1 MTNLIKN
8 KSNSH
13 LIYLDHAAS
22 TPVLHEIINEMI
34 PYLGDL
40 YGNPSSIH
48 TYGIK
53 SKIAIQT
60 ARRRVAFL
68 IGAKPSEIFFTSGG
82 TESDNLALK
91 GISKSIRNYQY
102 KKNHIITSAIEHDAI
117 LETCHYLEK
126 DGFTVTYLNVDKN
139 GIIDKT
145 ELKNQLTEKTA
156 LVSIMLANNEIG
168 VIQPVKEFSKIVHD
182 FDKRIIFH
190 SDAVQAV
197 GKIPVNVKELDLDS
211 LSLSSHKINGPK
223 GVGALYVREKVNLE
237 PLMQGGGQELTFRSG
252 TENVPGIVGFG
263 KASEIS
269 MLNLKNNSQYLYY
282 LRDYFI
288 NRINEEISGRML
300 NGSLESRLPNNVNF
314 TFLGING
321 EDLLIKL
328 DEDGILAS
336 TGSACSANLQQE
348 SHVLKAIGLNHEEIS
363 GSIRFSLGIQNTI
376 EDIEKTIIVLK
387 QRIIELLKISP
398 LKQKYKE

>member
-1 MTNLIKN
+1 MINLIKN
-8 KSNSH
+8 KSNNH

-22 TPVLHEIINEMI
+22 TPVLQEIINEMI
-34 PYLGDL
+34 PYLGNL

-53 SKIAIQT
+53 SKIAVQI
-60 ARRRVAFL
+60 ARRRVASL

-91 GISKSIRNYQY
+91 GICKSIRKSQNI
-102 KKNHIITSAIEHDAI
+102 KNHIITSSIEHDAI
-117 LETCHYLEK
+117 LETCRYLEK

-145 ELKNQLTEKTA
+145 ELKNHLTEKTA
-156 LVSIMLANNEIG
+156 LVSLMLANNEIG
-168 VIQPVKEFSKIVHD
+168 VIQPVKEFSETVHG
-182 FDKRIIFH
+182 FDKIIIFH
-190 SDAVQAV
+190 SDAIQAV
-197 GKIPVNVKELDLDS
+197 GKIPINVKELGLDS

-223 GVGALYVREKVNLE
+223 GVGALYVREKVNFE
-237 PLMQGGGQELTFRSG
+237 PLIQGGGQELTIRSG

-269 MLNLKNNSQYLYY
+269 MINLKDNSQYLYS
-282 LRDYFI
+282 LRDYLI
-288 NRINEEISGRML
+288 KRINEEISGKML

-336 TGSACSANLQQE
+336 TGSACSANRQKE

-363 GSIRFSLGIQNTI
+363 GSIRFTLGIQNTI
-376 EDIEKTIIVLK
+376 EDLEKTIIVLK
-387 QRIIELLKISP
+387 NRITELRKFSP
-398 LKQKYKE
+398 MKSRSEK

>member
-1 MTNLIKN
+1 MTNLSNN
-8 KSNSH
+8 KSNDG

-22 TPVLHEIINEMI
+22 TPVLQEIINEML
-34 PYLGDL
+34 PYLGNL

-53 SKIAIQT
+53 SKIAIQI
-60 ARRRVAFL
+60 ARKRVAML
-68 IGAKPSEIFFTSGG
+68 IGSKPSEIFFTSGG
-82 TESDNLALK
+82 TESNNLALK
-91 GISKSIRNYQY
+91 GLSKSIRNYQ
-102 KKNHIITSAIEHDAI
+102 KIKNHIITSSIEHDAI
-117 LETCHYLEK
+117 LETCRYLEK
-126 DGFTVTYLNVDKN
+126 DGFTVTYLKVDKD
-139 GIIDKT
+139 GIIDKM
-145 ELKNQLTEKTA
+145 ELKNHLNEKTA

-168 VIQPVKEFSKIVHD
+168 VIQPIKELSEIVHD
-182 FDKRIIFH
+182 FSKKIIFH

-197 GKIPVNVKELDLDS
+197 GKIPVNVKEFDLDS

-223 GVGALYVREKVNLE
+223 GVGALYIRDMVNCE
-237 PLMQGGGQELTFRSG
+237 PLMQGGGQELTYRSG

-269 MLNLKNNSQYLYY
+269 MLNLKDNFQYLYH
-282 LRDYFI
+282 LRNYMI
-288 NRINEEISGRML
+288 HRINEEISGRML

-328 DEDGILAS
+328 DEDGIMAS
-336 TGSACSANLQQE
+336 TGSACSANLQKE

-363 GSIRFSLGIQNTI
+363 GSIRFTLGIQNTK
-376 EDIEKTIIVLK
+376 EDIEKTIKILK
-387 QRIIELLKISP
+387 HRIAELRKFSP
-398 LKQKYKE
+398 MRYSYKK

>member
-8 KSNSH
+8 KSNNH

-22 TPVLHEIINEMI
+22 TPVLQETINEMI

-53 SKIAIQT
+53 SKMAIRI
-60 ARRRVAFL
+60 ARRRVASL
-68 IGAKPSEIFFTSGG
+68 IGAKSSEIFFTSGG

-91 GISKSIRNYQY
+91 GISKCIRNYEGN
-102 KKNHIITSAIEHDAI
+102 KNHIITSSIEHDAI
-117 LETCHYLEK
+117 IETCHHLEK
-126 DGFTVTYLNVDKN
+126 EGFTVTYLNVDKK
-139 GIIDKT
+139 GIIDRT
-145 ELKNQLTEKTA
+145 ELKNTITEQTA

-168 VIQPVKEFSKIVHD
+168 VIQPVKEFSEIVHN

-197 GKIPVNVKELDLDS
+197 GKIPVNVKEMDLDS

-223 GVGALYVREKVNLE
+223 GVGALYVRERVKFE
-237 PLMQGGGQELTFRSG
+237 PLIQGGGQELTFRSG

-269 MLNLKNNSQYLYY
+269 MLNLKENFQYLNY

-288 NRINEEISGRML
+288 NRIKEEISGSML

-336 TGSACSANLQQE
+336 TGSACSANLQKE

-363 GSIRFSLGIQNTI
+363 GSIRFTLGIQNTKEEI
-376 EDIEKTIIVLK
+376 DKTIRTLS
-387 QRIIELLKISP
+387 QRIKELRKFSP
-398 LKQKYKE
+398 TQHRD

>member
-1 MTNLIKN
+1 MINLIKN
-8 KSNSH
+8 KSNNH

-22 TPVLHEIINEMI
+22 TPVLQEIINEMI
-34 PYLGDL
+34 PYLGNL

-53 SKIAIQT
+53 SKIAVQI
-60 ARRRVAFL
+60 ARRRVASL

-91 GISKSIRNYQY
+91 GICKSIRKSQNI
-102 KKNHIITSAIEHDAI
+102 KNHIITSSIEHDAI
-117 LETCHYLEK
+117 LETCRYLEK

-145 ELKNQLTEKTA
+145 ELKNHLTEKTA
-156 LVSIMLANNEIG
+156 IVSLMLANNEIG
-168 VIQPVKEFSKIVHD
+168 VIQPVKEFSETVHG
-182 FDKRIIFH
+182 FDKMIKFH
-190 SDAVQAV
+190 SDAIQAV
-197 GKIPVNVKELDLDS
+197 GKIPINVKELGLDS

-223 GVGALYVREKVNLE
+223 GVGALYVREKVNFE
-237 PLMQGGGQELTFRSG
+237 PLIQGGGQELTIRSG

-269 MLNLKNNSQYLYY
+269 MINLKDNSQYLYS
-282 LRDYFI
+282 LRDYLI
-288 NRINEEISGRML
+288 KRINEEISGKML

-336 TGSACSANLQQE
+336 TGSACSANRQKE

-363 GSIRFSLGIQNTI
+363 GSIRFTLGIQNTI
-376 EDIEKTIIVLK
+376 EDLEKTIIVLK
-387 QRIIELLKISP
+387 NRITELRKFSP
-398 LKQKYKE
+398 MKSRSEK

>member
-8 KSNSH
+8 KSNNH

-22 TPVLHEIINEMI
+22 TPVLQEIINEMI

-48 TYGIK
+48 TYGLK
-53 SKIAIQT
+53 SKMAIQI
-60 ARRRVAFL
+60 ARRRVASL
-68 IGAKPSEIFFTSGG
+68 IGAKSSEIFFTSGG

-91 GISKSIRNYQY
+91 GISKSIRNYQD
-102 KKNHIITSAIEHDAI
+102 KKNHIITSSIEHDAI

-126 DGFTVTYLNVDKN
+126 DGFTVTYLNVGKN

-145 ELKNQLTEKTA
+145 ELKNNLTENTA

-168 VIQPVKEFSKIVHD
+168 VIQPVKEFSEIVHN

-223 GVGALYVREKVNLE
+223 GIGALFVREKVNFE

-269 MLNLKNNSQYLYY
+269 MLNLKDNSQYLYY
-282 LRDYFI
+282 LRDYLI

-328 DEDGILAS
+328 DEDGVMAS
-336 TGSACSANLQQE
+336 TGSACSANLQKE
-348 SHVLKAIGLNHEEIS
+348 SHVLKAIGLNHKEIS
-363 GSIRFSLGIQNTI
+363 GSIRFTLGIQNTK
-376 EDIEKTIIVLK
+376 EEIEKTIVTLSH
-387 QRIIELLKISP
+387 RIAELRKFSP
-398 LKQKYKE
+398 MQYKYKK

>member
-22 TPVLHEIINEMI
+22 TPVLQEIINEMI

-40 YGNPSSIH
+40 YGNPSSNH

-91 GISKSIRNYQY
+91 GISKSIRNYQN
-102 KKNHIITSAIEHDAI
+102 KKNHIITSSIEHDAI

-126 DGFTVTYLNVDKN
+126 DGFNVTYLNVDKN

-363 GSIRFSLGIQNTI
+363 GSIRFTLGVQNTK
-376 EDIEKTIIVLK
+376 EEIEKTIITLNH
-387 QRIIELLKISP
+387 RIVELRKFSP
-398 LKQKYKE
+398 RQYRYKK

>member
-22 TPVLHEIINEMI
+22 TPVLQEIINEMI

-91 GISKSIRNYQY
+91 GISKSIRNYQN
-102 KKNHIITSAIEHDAI
+102 KKNHIITSSIEHDAI

-126 DGFTVTYLNVDKN
+126 DGFNVTYLNVDKN

-363 GSIRFSLGIQNTI
+363 GSIRFTLGVQNTK
-376 EDIEKTIIVLK
+376 EEIEKTIITLNH
-387 QRIIELLKISP
+387 RIVELRKFSP
-398 LKQKYKE
+398 RQYRVKK

>member
-53 SKIAIQT
+53 SKIAIQL
-60 ARRRVAFL
+60 ARRRVASL
-68 IGAKPSEIFFTSGG
+68 IAAKPSEIFFTSGG

-91 GISKSIRNYQY
+91 GISKSIRNYQN
-102 KKNHIITSAIEHDAI
+102 KKNHIITSSIEHDAI

-126 DGFTVTYLNVDKN
+126 DGFNVTYLNVDKN

-363 GSIRFSLGIQNTI
+363 GSIRFTLGVQNTK
-376 EDIEKTIIVLK
+376 EEIEKTIITLNR
-387 QRIIELLKISP
+387 RITELRKFSP
-398 LKQKYKE
+398 RQYRYKK

>member
-1 MTNLIKN
+1 MINLIKN
-8 KSNSH
+8 KSNNH

-22 TPVLHEIINEMI
+22 TPVLQEIINEMI
-34 PYLGDL
+34 PYLGNL

-53 SKIAIQT
+53 SKIAVQI
-60 ARRRVAFL
+60 ARRRVASL

-91 GISKSIRNYQY
+91 GICKSIRKSQNI
-102 KKNHIITSAIEHDAI
+102 KNHIITSSIEHDAI
-117 LETCHYLEK
+117 LETCRYLEK

-145 ELKNQLTEKTA
+145 ELKNHLTEKTA
-156 LVSIMLANNEIG
+156 LVSLMLANNEIG
-168 VIQPVKEFSKIVHD
+168 VIQPVEEFSETVHG
-182 FDKRIIFH
+182 FDKTIIFH
-190 SDAVQAV
+190 SDAIQAV
-197 GKIPVNVKELDLDS
+197 GKIPINVKELGLDS

-223 GVGALYVREKVNLE
+223 GVGALYVREKVNFE
-237 PLMQGGGQELTFRSG
+237 PLIQGGGQELTIRSG

-269 MLNLKNNSQYLYY
+269 MINLKDNSQYLYF
-282 LRDYFI
+282 LRDFLI
-288 NRINEEISGRML
+288 KRINEEISGKTL

-336 TGSACSANLQQE
+336 TGSACSANRQKE

-363 GSIRFSLGIQNTI
+363 GSIRFTLGIQNTI
-376 EDIEKTIIVLK
+376 EDLEKTIIVLK
-387 QRIIELLKISP
+387 NRITELRKFSP
-398 LKQKYKE
+398 MKSRSEK

>member
-22 TPVLHEIINEMI
+22 TPVLQEIINEMI

-53 SKIAIQT
+53 SKIAIQI
-60 ARRRVAFL
+60 ARRRVASL
-68 IGAKPSEIFFTSGG
+68 IGANPKEIFFTSGG

-91 GISKSIRNYQY
+91 GISKSIRNYQN
-102 KKNHIITSAIEHDAI
+102 KKNHIITSSIEHDAI
-117 LETCHYLEK
+117 LETCHYLEN

-168 VIQPVKEFSKIVHD
+168 VIQPVKEFSEIVHN

-223 GVGALYVREKVNLE
+223 GVGALFVREKVNLE
-237 PLMQGGGQELTFRSG
+237 PLLQGGGQELNFRSG

-269 MLNLKNNSQYLYY
+269 MLNLKNNSQYLYH
-282 LRDYFI
+282 LRDYLI
-288 NRINEEISGRML
+288 NKINEEISGRML

-336 TGSACSANLQQE
+336 TGSACSANLQKE

-363 GSIRFSLGIQNTI
+363 GSIRFTLGIQNTK
-376 EDIEKTIIVLK
+376 EDIEKTIIILND
-387 QRIIELLKISP
+387 RITELRKFSP
-398 LKQKYKE
+398 MQYRYKK

>member
-8 KSNSH
+8 NSNNH

-22 TPVLHEIINEMI
+22 TPVLQEIINEML
-34 PYLGDL
+34 PYLGNL

-53 SKIAIQT
+53 SKIALQN
-60 ARRRVAFL
+60 ARRRVASL
-68 IGAKPSEIFFTSGG
+68 IGAKPREIFFTSGG

-91 GISKSIRNYQY
+91 GICKSFRKSQNI
-102 KKNHIITSAIEHDAI
+102 KNHIITSSIEHDAI
-117 LETCHYLEK
+117 LETCRYLER

-139 GIIDKT
+139 GIIDIT
-145 ELKNQLTEKTA
+145 ELQKHLTEKTG
-156 LVSIMLANNEIG
+156 LVSLMLANNEIG
-168 VIQPVKEFSKIVHD
+168 VIQPVKEFSETIHG
-182 FDKRIIFH
+182 FDKKIIFH
-190 SDAVQAV
+190 SDAIQAV
-197 GKIPVNVKELDLDS
+197 GKIPINVKELGLDS
-211 LSLSSHKINGPK
+211 LSLSSHKINGTK
-223 GVGALYVREKVNLE
+223 GVGALYVREKVNFE
-237 PLMQGGGQELTFRSG
+237 PLIQGGGQELTIRSG

-269 MLNLKNNSQYLYY
+269 MINLKDNSQYLYS
-282 LRDYFI
+282 LRDYLI
-288 NRINEEISGRML
+288 NRINEEISGKML
-300 NGSLESRLPNNVNF
+300 NGSLENRLPNNVNF

-336 TGSACSANLQQE
+336 TGSACSANRQKE

-363 GSIRFSLGIQNTI
+363 GSIRFTLGIQNTI
-376 EDIEKTIIVLK
+376 EDLEKTIIVLK
-387 QRIIELLKISP
+387 NRITELRKFSP
-398 LKQKYKE
+398 MKSRSEK

>member
-1 MTNLIKN
+1 MTNLIQN

-22 TPVLHEIINEMI
+22 TPVLQEIINEMI

-53 SKIAIQT
+53 SKIAIQI
-60 ARRRVAFL
+60 ARRRVASL
-68 IGAKPSEIFFTSGG
+68 IGAKPKEIVFTSGG

-91 GISKSIRNYQY
+91 GISKSIRNYQT
-102 KKNHIITSAIEHDAI
+102 KKNHIITSSIEHDAI

-126 DGFTVTYLNVDKN
+126 NGFTVTYLNVNKK
-139 GIIDKT
+139 GIVDKT
-145 ELKNQLTEKTA
+145 ELKNHLTEKTT

-168 VIQPVKEFSKIVHD
+168 VVQPVKEFSKIVHD
-182 FDKRIIFH
+182 FDSGIIFH

-197 GKIPVNVKELDLDS
+197 GKIPVNVKELDIDS

-223 GVGALYVREKVNLE
+223 GVGALYVRDKINFE
-237 PLMQGGGQELTFRSG
+237 PLMQGGGQELTYRSG

-269 MLNLKNNSQYLYY
+269 MINLKDNSQYLYS
-282 LRDYFI
+282 LRDYLI
-288 NRINEEISGRML
+288 KRINEEISGKML

-336 TGSACSANLQQE
+336 TGSACSANRQKE

-363 GSIRFSLGIQNTI
+363 GSIRFTLGIQNTK
-376 EDIEKTIIVLK
+376 EDIEKTIKILK
-387 QRIIELLKISP
+387 HRIAELRKLSP
-398 LKQKYKE
+398 MRYRYKK

>member
-1 MTNLIKN
+1 MINLIKN
-8 KSNSH
+8 KSNNH

-22 TPVLHEIINEMI
+22 TPVLQEIINEMI
-34 PYLGDL
+34 PYLGNL

-53 SKIAIQT
+53 SKIAVQI
-60 ARRRVAFL
+60 ARRRVASL

-91 GISKSIRNYQY
+91 GICKSIRKSQNI
-102 KKNHIITSAIEHDAI
+102 KNHIITSSIEHDAI
-117 LETCHYLEK
+117 LETCRYLEK

-145 ELKNQLTEKTA
+145 ELKNHLTEKTA
-156 LVSIMLANNEIG
+156 IVSLMLANNEIG
-168 VIQPVKEFSKIVHD
+168 VIQPVKEFAETVHG
-182 FDKRIIFH
+182 FDKMIKFH
-190 SDAVQAV
+190 SDAIQAV
-197 GKIPVNVKELDLDS
+197 GKIPINVKELGLDS

-223 GVGALYVREKVNLE
+223 GVGALYVREKVNFE
-237 PLMQGGGQELTFRSG
+237 PLIQGGGQELTIRSG

-269 MLNLKNNSQYLYY
+269 MINLKDNSQYLYF
-282 LRDYFI
+282 LRDFLI
-288 NRINEEISGRML
+288 KRINEEISGKTL

-336 TGSACSANLQQE
+336 TGSACSANRQKE

-363 GSIRFSLGIQNTI
+363 GSIRFTLGIQNTI
-376 EDIEKTIIVLK
+376 EDLEKTIIVLK
-387 QRIIELLKISP
+387 NRITELRKFSP
-398 LKQKYKE
+398 MKSRSEK

>member
-1 MTNLIKN
+1 MINLIKN
-8 KSNSH
+8 KSNNH

-22 TPVLHEIINEMI
+22 TPVLQEIINEMI
-34 PYLGDL
+34 PYLGNL

-53 SKIAIQT
+53 SKIAVQT
-60 ARRRVAFL
+60 ARRRVASL

-91 GISKSIRNYQY
+91 GICKSIRKSQNI
-102 KKNHIITSAIEHDAI
+102 KNHIITSSIEHDAI
-117 LETCHYLEK
+117 LETCRYLEK

-145 ELKNQLTEKTA
+145 ELKNHLTEKTA
-156 LVSIMLANNEIG
+156 IVSLMLANNEIG
-168 VIQPVKEFSKIVHD
+168 VIQPVKEFAETVHG
-182 FDKRIIFH
+182 FDKMIKFH
-190 SDAVQAV
+190 SDAIQAV
-197 GKIPVNVKELDLDS
+197 GKIPINVKELGLDS

-223 GVGALYVREKVNLE
+223 GVGALYVREKVNFE
-237 PLMQGGGQELTFRSG
+237 PLIQGGGQELTIRSG

-269 MLNLKNNSQYLYY
+269 MINLKDNSQYLYS
-282 LRDYFI
+282 LRDYLI
-288 NRINEEISGRML
+288 KRINEEISGKIL

-336 TGSACSANLQQE
+336 TGSACSANRQKE

-363 GSIRFSLGIQNTI
+363 GSIRFTLGIQNTI
-376 EDIEKTIIVLK
+376 EDLEKTIKVLK
-387 QRIIELLKISP
+387 NRITELRKFSP
-398 LKQKYKE
+398 MKSRSEK

>member
-22 TPVLHEIINEMI
+22 TPVLQEIINEMI

-91 GISKSIRNYQY
+91 GISKSIRNYQN
-102 KKNHIITSAIEHDAI
+102 KKNHIITSSIEHDAI

-126 DGFTVTYLNVDKN
+126 DGFNVTYLNVDKN

-145 ELKNQLTEKTA
+145 ELKNQLTEKTV

-363 GSIRFSLGIQNTI
+363 GSIRFTLGVQNTK
-376 EDIEKTIIVLK
+376 EEIEKTIITLNH
-387 QRIIELLKISP
+387 RIVELRKFSP
-398 LKQKYKE
+398 RQYRVKK

>member
-1 MTNLIKN
+1 MTKLIQN

-22 TPVLHEIINEMI
+22 TPVLQEIINEMI

-53 SKIAIQT
+53 SKIAIQI
-60 ARRRVAFL
+60 ARRRVASL
-68 IGAKPSEIFFTSGG
+68 IGAKPKEIFFTSGG

-91 GISKSIRNYQY
+91 GISKSIRNYLNN
-102 KKNHIITSAIEHDAI
+102 KNHIITSSIEHDAI

-126 DGFTVTYLNVDKN
+126 NGFTVTYLNVNKKGVVDQ
-139 GIIDKT
+139 T
-145 ELKNQLTEKTA
+145 ELKNHLTEKTM

-168 VIQPVKEFSKIVHD
+168 VVQPVKELSKIVHD
-182 FDKRIIFH
+182 FDKGIIFH

-223 GVGALYVREKVNLE
+223 GVGALYVRDKVNFE
-237 PLMQGGGQELTFRSG
+237 PLMQGGGQELTYRSG

-269 MLNLKNNSQYLYY
+269 ILNLKDNSHYLYH
-282 LRDYFI
+282 LRDYMI
-288 NRINEEISGRML
+288 DRINEEISGGIL

-328 DEDGILAS
+328 DEDGIMAS
-336 TGSACSANLQQE
+336 TGSACSANLQKE

-363 GSIRFSLGIQNTI
+363 GSIRFTLGIQNTK
-376 EDIEKTIIVLK
+376 EDIEKTIKILK
-387 QRIIELLKISP
+387 HRIAELRKFSP
-398 LKQKYKE
+398 MPYSYKK

>member
-1 MTNLIKN
+1 MINLIKN
-8 KSNSH
+8 KSNNH

-22 TPVLHEIINEMI
+22 TPVLQEIINEMI
-34 PYLGDL
+34 PYLGNL

-53 SKIAIQT
+53 SKIAVQI
-60 ARRRVAFL
+60 ARRRVASL

-91 GISKSIRNYQY
+91 GICKSIRKSQNI
-102 KKNHIITSAIEHDAI
+102 KNHIITSSIEHDAI
-117 LETCHYLEK
+117 LETCRYLEK

-145 ELKNQLTEKTA
+145 ELKNHLTEKTA
-156 LVSIMLANNEIG
+156 LVSLMLANNEIG
-168 VIQPVKEFSKIVHD
+168 VIQPVEEFSETVHG
-182 FDKRIIFH
+182 FDKTIIFH
-190 SDAVQAV
+190 SDAIQAV
-197 GKIPVNVKELDLDS
+197 GKIPINVKELGLDS

-223 GVGALYVREKVNLE
+223 GVGALYVREKVNFE
-237 PLMQGGGQELTFRSG
+237 PLIQGGGQELTIRSG

-269 MLNLKNNSQYLYY
+269 MINLKDNSQYLYS
-282 LRDYFI
+282 LRDYLI
-288 NRINEEISGRML
+288 KRINEEISGKML

-336 TGSACSANLQQE
+336 TGSACSANRQKE

-363 GSIRFSLGIQNTI
+363 GSIRFTLGIQNTI
-376 EDIEKTIIVLK
+376 EDLEKTIIVLK
-387 QRIIELLKISP
+387 NRITELRKFSP
-398 LKQKYKE
+398 MKSRSEK

>member
-22 TPVLHEIINEMI
+22 TPVLQEIINEMI

-91 GISKSIRNYQY
+91 GISKSIRNYQN
-102 KKNHIITSAIEHDAI
+102 KKNHIITSSIEHDAI

-126 DGFTVTYLNVDKN
+126 DGFNVTYLNVDKN

-168 VIQPVKEFSKIVHD
+168 VIQPVKEFSEIVHE

-223 GVGALYVREKVNLE
+223 GVGALYVREKVNFE
-237 PLMQGGGQELTFRSG
+237 PLMQGGGQESTFRSG
-252 TENVPGIVGFG
+252 TENVSGIVGFG

-269 MLNLKNNSQYLYY
+269 MLNLQDNSQYLYY
-282 LRDYFI
+282 LRDYLI
-288 NRINEEISGRML
+288 NRINEEISGGML

-314 TFLGING
+314 TFSGING

-336 TGSACSANLQQE
+336 TGSACSANLQKE

-363 GSIRFSLGIQNTI
+363 GSIRFTLGIQNTK
-376 EDIEKTIIVLK
+376 EEIEKTIITLNH
-387 QRIIELLKISP
+387 RITELRKFSP
-398 LKQKYKE
+398 IQYRYKK

>member
-22 TPVLHEIINEMI
+22 TPVLQEIINEMI

-91 GISKSIRNYQY
+91 GISKSIRNYQN
-102 KKNHIITSAIEHDAI
+102 KKNHIITSSIEHDAI

-126 DGFTVTYLNVDKN
+126 DGFNVTYLNVDKN

-223 GVGALYVREKVNLE
+223 GVGALYLREKVNLE

-269 MLNLKNNSQYLYY
+269 MLNLKYNSQYMYY

-363 GSIRFSLGIQNTI
+363 GSIRFTLGVQNTK
-376 EDIEKTIIVLK
+376 EEIEKTIITLNH
-387 QRIIELLKISP
+387 RIVELRKFSP
-398 LKQKYKE
+398 RQYRYKK

>member
-1 MTNLIKN
+1 MTNVLQN
-8 KSNSH
+8 RSNHH

-22 TPVLHEIINEMI
+22 TPVLQEIINEMI

-40 YGNPSSIH
+40 YGNPSSVH

-53 SKIAIQT
+53 SKIAIQI
-60 ARRRVAFL
+60 ARRRVASL
-68 IGAKPSEIFFTSGG
+68 IGAKAREIFFTSGG

-91 GISKSIRNYQY
+91 GISNSIRKYQN
-102 KKNHIITSAIEHDAI
+102 KKNHIITSSIEHDAI
-117 LETCHYLEK
+117 LEPCHYLEK
-126 DGFTVTYLNVDKN
+126 DGFNVTYLKVDKN
-139 GIIDKT
+139 GIVDKT
-145 ELKNQLTEKTA
+145 ELKNNLTEKTA

-168 VIQPVKEFSKIVHD
+168 VVQPIKEFSQIVHN
-182 FDKRIIFH
+182 FDKEIIFH

-223 GVGALYVREKVNLE
+223 GVGALYVREKVNFE
-237 PLMQGGGQELTFRSG
+237 PLMQGGGQEFTYRSG

-269 MLNLKNNSQYLYY
+269 MRSLKDNSRYLYY
-282 LRDYFI
+282 LRDYLI

-314 TFLGING
+314 TFLGIKG
-321 EDLLIKL
+321 EDLLLKL

-336 TGSACSANLQQE
+336 TGSACSANRQKE

-363 GSIRFSLGIQNTI
+363 GSIRFTLGIQNTKEEI
-376 EDIEKTIIVLK
+376 DKTIRSLNH
-387 QRIIELLKISP
+387 RITELRKFSHMN
-398 LKQKYKE
+398 YKNKK

>member
-22 TPVLHEIINEMI
+22 TPVLQEIINEMI

-91 GISKSIRNYQY
+91 GISKSIRNYQN
-102 KKNHIITSAIEHDAI
+102 KKNHIITSSIEHDAI

-126 DGFTVTYLNVDKN
+126 DGFNVTYLNVDKN

-363 GSIRFSLGIQNTI
+363 GSIRFTLGVQNTK
-376 EDIEKTIIVLK
+376 EEIEKTIITLNH
-387 QRIIELLKISP
+387 RIIELRKFSP
-398 LKQKYKE
+398 RQYRVKK

>member
-1 MTNLIKN
+1 MINLIKN
-8 KSNSH
+8 KSNNH

-22 TPVLHEIINEMI
+22 TPVLQEIINEMI
-34 PYLGDL
+34 PYLGNL

-53 SKIAIQT
+53 SKIAVQI
-60 ARRRVAFL
+60 ARRRVASL

-91 GISKSIRNYQY
+91 GICKSIRKSQNI
-102 KKNHIITSAIEHDAI
+102 KNHIITSSIEHDAI
-117 LETCHYLEK
+117 LETCRYLEK

-145 ELKNQLTEKTA
+145 ELKNHLTEKTA
-156 LVSIMLANNEIG
+156 LVSLMLANNEIG
-168 VIQPVKEFSKIVHD
+168 VIQPVKEFSETVHA
-182 FDKRIIFH
+182 FDKMIKFH
-190 SDAVQAV
+190 SDAIQAV
-197 GKIPVNVKELDLDS
+197 GKIPINVKELGLDS

-223 GVGALYVREKVNLE
+223 GVGALYVREKVNFE
-237 PLMQGGGQELTFRSG
+237 PLIQGGGQELTIRSG

-269 MLNLKNNSQYLYY
+269 MINLKDNSQYLYS
-282 LRDYFI
+282 LRDYLI
-288 NRINEEISGRML
+288 KRINEEISGKML

-336 TGSACSANLQQE
+336 TGSACSANRQKE

-363 GSIRFSLGIQNTI
+363 GSIRFTLGIQNTI
-376 EDIEKTIIVLK
+376 EDLEKTIIVLK
-387 QRIIELLKISP
+387 NRITELRKFSP
-398 LKQKYKE
+398 MKSRSEK

>member
-22 TPVLHEIINEMI
+22 TPVLQEIINEMI

-91 GISKSIRNYQY
+91 GISKSIRNYQN
-102 KKNHIITSAIEHDAI
+102 KKNHIITSSIEHDAI

-126 DGFTVTYLNVDKN
+126 DGFNVTYLNVDKN

-363 GSIRFSLGIQNTI
+363 GSIRFTLGVQNTK
-376 EDIEKTIIVLK
+376 EEIEKTIITLNR
-387 QRIIELLKISP
+387 RITELRKFSP
-398 LKQKYKE
+398 RQYRYKK

>member
-22 TPVLHEIINEMI
+22 TPVLQEIINEMI

-91 GISKSIRNYQY
+91 GISKSIRNYQN
-102 KKNHIITSAIEHDAI
+102 KKNHIITSSIEHDAI

-126 DGFTVTYLNVDKN
+126 DGFNVTYLNVDKN

-363 GSIRFSLGIQNTI
+363 GSIRFTLGVQNTK
-376 EDIEKTIIVLK
+376 EEIEKTIITLNH
-387 QRIIELLKISP
+387 RIIELRKFSP
-398 LKQKYKE
+398 RQYRYKK

>member
-22 TPVLHEIINEMI
+22 TPVLQEIINEMI

-60 ARRRVAFL
+60 ARRRVASL

-91 GISKSIRNYQY
+91 GISKSIRNYQN
-102 KKNHIITSAIEHDAI
+102 KKNHIITSSIEHDAI

-126 DGFTVTYLNVDKN
+126 DDFTVTYLKVDKN

-168 VIQPVKEFSKIVHD
+168 VIQPVKEFSEIVHE

-223 GVGALYVREKVNLE
+223 GVGALYVREKVNFE
-237 PLMQGGGQELTFRSG
+237 PLMQGGGQESTFRSG
-252 TENVPGIVGFG
+252 TENVSGIVGFG

-269 MLNLKNNSQYLYY
+269 MLNLQDNSQYLYY
-282 LRDYFI
+282 LRDYLI
-288 NRINEEISGRML
+288 NRINEEISGGML

-314 TFLGING
+314 TFSGING

-336 TGSACSANLQQE
+336 TGSACSANLQKE

-363 GSIRFSLGIQNTI
+363 GSIRFTLGVQNTK
-376 EDIEKTIIVLK
+376 EEIEKTIITLNH
-387 QRIIELLKISP
+387 RIIELRKFSP
-398 LKQKYKE
+398 RQYRYKK